1 MTVVGADSNGER
13 VNREI
18 ERWREREREMRTE
31 SNDRMEVQKLART
44 DAWRQEEQHIW
55 LKLNEASQQRKLRF
69 TTTCKI
75 DPN

>member
-18 ERWREREREMRTE
+18 ERWREREREREMRPE
-31 SNDRMEVQKLART
+31 SNDLMEVQKLART

-55 LKLNEASQQRKLRF
+55 
-69 TTTCKI
+69 
-75 DPN
+75 